1 MNLDKLSA
9 RGVLTIVAMII
20 TAAFI
25 VAGVIEKLL

>member
-9 RGVLTIVAMII
+9 RGAFTIVAIII

-25 VAGVIEKLL
+25 VAGAIEKLL

>member
-9 RGVLTIVAMII
+9 RGALTIVTMII

-25 VAGVIEKLL
+25 AVGIIEIIL

>member
-25 VAGVIEKLL
+25 AVGIIGIIL

>member
-25 VAGVIEKLL
+25 AVGIIEKIL

>member
-25 VAGVIEKLL
+25 AVGIIEIIL